1 MFELPYIL
9 ARSSWSV
16 WRGVWDDGYPFLYVI
31 SGFGTCILLHQVQD
45 RLNCL
50 SYIICLPTQNKWHCY
65 IGNES

>member
-31 SGFGTCILLHQVQD
+31 SGFGTGILLHQVQG
-45 RLNCL
+45 
-50 SYIICLPTQNKWHCY
+50 ST
-65 IGNES
+65 